1 MKYVQLDS
9 YGRREDPFYF
19 AVESV
24 LLEDLNDDVFFI
36 WRVFDAVIIGKHQ
49 LLQNEVNQS
58 YTTENKI
65 KIFRRLS
72 GGGAVFS
79 DRGCIKYSFITKEF
93 NKETVFKDKLE
104 RIKSVFDYL
113 KIPVEISGRN
123 DVLYEN
129 KKFSGNAYYRT
140 KHGSCLHGTILF
152 DTDFEKLVRSISP
165 SDEKLISKGI
175 TSVRSRVINMKDVV
189 GLNQEDFETILVNQ
203 LCDGVIELT
212 ENQIKRIKAFEKTY
226 HSEAFIYQK
235 NPPYQYKKEKRF
247 ACGSIGLTI
256 EVKKEII
263 TDVFFYGDFFLNQ
276 ELDKIKQTLFGQSFT
291 NLKVRALFKEIEISD
306 YINELSNDE
315 FYELFP
321 IERGQDEK
329 DTTL

>member
-1 MKYVQLDS
+1 MKYVHLDS

-24 LLEDLNDDVFFI
+24 LLEDLDDDVFFI

-58 YTTENKI
+58 YTKEHEI

-104 RIKSVFDYL
+104 KIKSVFDDL
-113 KIPVEISGRN
+113 NIPVEISGRN
-123 DVLYEN
+123 DILYEH

-140 KHGSCLHGTILF
+140 KQGSCLHGTILY

-175 TSVRSRVINMKDVV
+175 SSVRSRVTNMKDIV
-189 GLNQEDFETILVNQ
+189 GLKQDVFERFIVDRI
-203 LCDGVIELT
+203 CDGVIELT
-212 ENQIKRIKAFEKTY
+212 DHQLKRINDLEKTY
-226 HSEAFIYQK
+226 HSESFIFQK
-235 NPPYQYKKEKRF
+235 NPPYQYQKEKRF
-247 ACGSIGLTI
+247 SCGSVGLTI

-276 ELDKIKQTLFGQSFT
+276 ELDEIKQILIGQPFKS
-291 NLKVRALFKEIEISD
+291 LKARELFKDIEVSD
-306 YINELSNDE
+306 YINGLSNNE

-321 IERGQDEK
+321 IERG
-329 DTTL
+329 